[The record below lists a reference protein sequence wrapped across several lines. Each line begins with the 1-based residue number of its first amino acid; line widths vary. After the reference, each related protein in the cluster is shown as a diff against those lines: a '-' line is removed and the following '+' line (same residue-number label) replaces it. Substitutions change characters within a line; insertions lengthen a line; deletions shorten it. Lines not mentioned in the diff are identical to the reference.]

1 MNEKEIIIK
10 ARNLFRIIFK
20 NDAELLENLPIIKYR
35 DPQGLLKKLRQY
47 NTYLSGK
54 GDFYVFLLIRELQ
67 YLSTS
72 FQAYYRLRTKYKSLN
87 DMTEKKRNELFNEFL
102 QIEHIE
108 YESPKIYSLTA

>member
-20 NDAELLENLPIIKYR
+20 NDAELLENLPIIKYK
-35 DPQGLLKKLRQY
+35 DPKGLLSKLRQY
-47 NTYLSGK
+47 NSYLCGK

-72 FQAYYRLRTKYKSLN
+72 FQAYYRIRTKYKLLS
-87 DMTEKKRNELFNEFL
+87 DMTDKKKNELFNEFL